1 MKEIN
6 DAQIFLQTRGLGLDC
21 CATKLG
27 ALVCYCQDE
36 RENVVK
42 TAETKATSFCEENGI
57 PIEKR
62 VRRRKRMPGE
72 NADDVGLSL
81 QMEVRREQLQI
92 MDTLHEEMDRR
103 SSHMLEV
110 NARFGFLTNME
121 LLMDS
126 NKDDD
131 IGSAIDLLTAT
142 YTDISGEELMNEVR
156 RLRRHIKS
164 FETQTGE
171 TVETWTAL
179 DLIQWVVKWGH
190 ETSFFN
196 LLVSLRTFLTM
207 CVSVASC
214 ERSFSKLKLIK
225 TYLRSTMG
233 QECLSSL
240 ALMSI
245 ERGLT
250 ASIDFTTVIDNFATL
265 KARKIRL

>member
-1 MKEIN
+1 
-6 DAQIFLQTRGLGLDC
+6 
-21 CATKLG
+21 
-27 ALVCYCQDE
+27 
-36 RENVVK
+36 
-42 TAETKATSFCEENGI
+42 
-57 PIEKR
+57 
-62 VRRRKRMPGE
+62 
-72 NADDVGLSL
+72 
-81 QMEVRREQLQI
+81 
-92 MDTLHEEMDRR
+92 
-103 SSHMLEV
+103 
-110 NARFGFLTNME
+110 
-121 LLMDS
+121 
-126 NKDDD
+126 
-131 IGSAIDLLTAT
+131 
-142 YTDISGEELMNEVR
+142 MNEVR

-179 DLIQWVVKWGH
+179 DLIQWVDKWGH
-190 ETSFFN
+190 ETSFSN

-214 ERSFSKLKLIK
+214 ERSFFKLKLIK

-233 QECLSSL
+233 QERLSSL